1 MANEINV
8 QLKSYTLETQV
19 TVGARGKSA
28 YESWLDQGNVGS
40 EADFVTALLQDA
52 TFVFN
57 QEVPSKEWVITH
69 NLNKFPAVTIIDS
82 ADSVVFG
89 DVQYLNSNSL
99 KINFTAEFSG
109 KVYLN

>member
-28 YESWLDQGNVGS
+28 YESWLDQGYVGS
-40 EADFVTALLQDA
+40 EADFITALLQDA

-57 QEVPSKEWVITH
+57 QEVASNEWIITH
-69 NLNKFPAVTIIDS
+69 NLNKFPSVTIIDS
-82 ADSVVFG
+82 GDNVVFG

-99 KINFTAEFSG
+99 KINFTAVFSG